1 MSEENLELM
10 RKAVDAWNRGDLDEW
25 ASYLS
30 DDVVWVPLAENAQ
43 NKPVRGK
50 GPTVD
55 FVRDW
60 IEPWKAYTI
69 EIHRLIDAGDAVA
82 MMTPQTGIDESGTE
96 VTIEMHAAGFIRD
109 GRFTEMRWFLSE
121 ADALQAAGVSE

>member
-10 RKAVDAWNRGDLDEW
+10 RKAVDAWNRADLEEW

-43 NKPVRGK
+43 NQPVRGK
-50 GPTVD
+50 GPTLD

-69 EIHRLIDAGDAVA
+69 EIHRLVDAGDAIV
-82 MMTPQTGIDESGTE
+82 MMTTQTGTDESGTE
-96 VTIEMHAAGFIRD
+96 VTIEMHAAGFMRD
-109 GRFTEMRWFLSE
+109 GKLAEMRWFLSE
-121 ADALQAAGVSE
+121 ADALRAAGVSG